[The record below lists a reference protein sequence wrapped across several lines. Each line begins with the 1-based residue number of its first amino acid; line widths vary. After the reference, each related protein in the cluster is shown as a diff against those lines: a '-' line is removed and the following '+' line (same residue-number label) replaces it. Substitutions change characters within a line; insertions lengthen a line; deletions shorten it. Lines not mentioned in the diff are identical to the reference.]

1 MTVFFQVH
9 HSLEFHVIPGPWN
22 ANSCLRQ
29 SSSLT
34 VTRHPLCGSSIQSAT
49 QQSPSLPRQR
59 VPLASAPIPKQRG
72 RKLAA
77 GANGPLGAG
86 KWVGVRPPSCPGQAQ
101 RAWVEGE
108 AGEPAGL
115 RNPWGAYKAL
125 KLLGFSPEIWILGA
139 RGGAH
144 PSVFPSNHG
153 GSTLSSSKASRSEAL

>member
-1 MTVFFQVH
+1 MDGNITGTAKRTMAYGLGSGLEETLSQLNINEVKTLTVFFQVH

-115 RNPWGAYKAL
+115 RNPWGA
-125 KLLGFSPEIWILGA
+125 
-139 RGGAH
+139 
-144 PSVFPSNHG
+144 
-153 GSTLSSSKASRSEAL
+153 